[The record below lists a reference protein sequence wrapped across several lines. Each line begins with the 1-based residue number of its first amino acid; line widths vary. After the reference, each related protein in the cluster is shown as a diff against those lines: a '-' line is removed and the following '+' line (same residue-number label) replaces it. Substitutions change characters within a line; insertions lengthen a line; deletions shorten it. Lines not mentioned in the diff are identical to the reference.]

1 MEKAIIKILEGPN
14 KNEILE
20 VMYNPTEYES
30 SVIANWD
37 GEVQGS
43 DEKIKKKR
51 RSRNAMPSFGGSE
64 FGSLTLKLL
73 FDSYE
78 QRSDV
83 REDHEITQTGKVKKI
98 IGTKRIVELG
108 IPTVEG
114 KEAKRP
120 PLCLFSWGKFN
131 FSGVIEKVDQ
141 KFIMF
146 LSNGTPVRANVTIT
160 MRRIVTSKREMVKMM
175 GREACRKFRV
185 VKEGERLDILA
196 EEELKDPS
204 LWRKIAEAN
213 NIADPLN
220 FPRPEDIGRL
230 IIIPD

>member
-1 MEKAIIKILEGPN
+1 MEKAIIKILEGQN
-14 KNEILE
+14 KNDILE

-30 SVIANWD
+30 SVTANWD
-37 GEVQGS
+37 GQG
-43 DEKIKKKR
+43 DNENITKLHR
-51 RSRNAMPSFGGSE
+51 PRNVMPSFGGSE

-78 QRSDV
+78 QRVDV
-83 REDHEITQTGKVKKI
+83 REDHEVTQAGKVKKI
-98 IGTKRIVELG
+98 IGTKKIVELG

-120 PLCLFSWGKFN
+120 PMCLFSWGKFN
-131 FSGVIEKVDQ
+131 FSGVIEKVEQ

-160 MRRIVTSKREMVKMM
+160 MRRIITSKREMVKMM

-196 EEELKDPS
+196 EEEMKNPS
-204 LWRKIAEAN
+204 SWRKIAEAN

-220 FPRPEDIGRL
+220 FPGSEDIGRV